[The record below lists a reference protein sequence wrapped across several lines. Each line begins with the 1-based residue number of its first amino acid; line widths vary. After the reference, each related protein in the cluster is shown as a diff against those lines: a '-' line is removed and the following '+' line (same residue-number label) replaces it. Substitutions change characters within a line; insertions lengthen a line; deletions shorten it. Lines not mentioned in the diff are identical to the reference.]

1 MKKKKIPD
9 LVVWD
14 KEKGYYARELTYG
27 SNLGAPAIDLGE
39 VSTWKQNKVKEV
51 NDQLK
56 AKYEEL
62 KAEAEKLI
70 NEYNWNELIYSK
82 AQYNFQP
89 TVGKVYHLYIREDES
104 MFLSLI
110 EPNNWKQKYI
120 ASFKLD
126 SNSKWIKYES
136 KP

>member
-1 MKKKKIPD
+1 MKAKKPD

-14 KEKGYYARELTYG
+14 EERGYYARELTYG
-27 SNLGAPAIDLGE
+27 SNHGAPVIKAND
-39 VSTWKQNKVKEV
+39 VSTWRQSKVNEV
-51 NDQLK
+51 NAQFK

-82 AQYNFQP
+82 VQYNFQP
-89 TVGKVYHLYIREDES
+89 IVGKVYHLYARKDES
-104 MFLSLI
+104 IFLSLI
-110 EPNNWKQKYI
+110 EPGNWSMNFI

-126 SNSKWIKYES
+126 SNNKWIKIS
-136 KP
+136 K

>member
-1 MKKKKIPD
+1 MKAKKKPD

-14 KEKGYYARELTYG
+14 EEKGYYARELTYG
-27 SNLGAPAIDLGE
+27 SNHGAPVIKTND
-39 VSTWKQNKVKEV
+39 VSTWRQSKVNEV
-51 NDQLK
+51 NTQFK

-82 AQYNFQP
+82 VQYTFQP
-89 TVGKVYHLYIREDES
+89 IVGKTYHLYTRKDES
-104 MFLSLI
+104 VFLSLI
-110 EPNNWKQKYI
+110 EPGSWSMNYI

-126 SNSKWIKYES
+126 SSNKWIKIS
-136 KP
+136 K

>member
-1 MKKKKIPD
+1 MKKRKKPD

-14 KEKGYYARELTYG
+14 EEKGYYARELTYG
-27 SNLGAPAIDLGE
+27 SNIGAPVIKTND
-39 VSTWKQNKVKEV
+39 VSTWRQNKVKEV
-51 NDQLK
+51 NDQFRT
-56 AKYEEL
+56 KYEEL

-70 NEYNWNELIYSK
+70 NEYNWNELIYSR

-89 TVGKVYHLYIREDES
+89 VVGKTYHLYVREDES
-104 MFLSLI
+104 VFLSLI

-126 SNSKWIKYES
+126 SNNKWIKI
-136 KP
+136 

>member
-1 MKKKKIPD
+1 MKKREKPD

-14 KEKGYYARELTYG
+14 EEKGYYARELTYG
-27 SNLGAPAIDLGE
+27 SNIGAPVIKTND
-39 VSTWKQNKVKEV
+39 VSTWRQNKVKEV
-51 NDQLK
+51 NDQFRT
-56 AKYEEL
+56 KYEEL

-70 NEYNWNELIYSK
+70 NEYNWNELIYSR

-89 TVGKVYHLYIREDES
+89 VVGKTYHLYVREDES
-104 MFLSLI
+104 VFLSLI

-126 SNSKWIKYES
+126 SNNKWIKI
-136 KP
+136 

>member
-1 MKKKKIPD
+1 MKTNKKIPD

-14 KEKGYYARELTYG
+14 EEKGYYARELTYG
-27 SNLGAPAIDLGE
+27 SNIGAPAIE
-39 VSTWKQNKVKEV
+39 ISNVSTWRQNKVKEV
-51 NDQLK
+51 NNQFK

-82 AQYNFQP
+82 VQYNFQP
-89 TVGKVYHLYIREDES
+89 TVGEIHHLYIRKNES
-104 MFLSLI
+104 IFLSI
-110 EPNNWKQKYI
+110 IDPKSWNQNHI

-126 SNSKWIKYES
+126 SNNKWIKI
-136 KP
+136 

>member
-1 MKKKKIPD
+1 MKKPE

-14 KEKGYYARELTYG
+14 EERGYYAKELAYG
-27 SNLGAPAIDLGE
+27 SNLGAPAIKTE
-39 VSTWKQNKVKEV
+39 KITTWKQNKVIEV
-51 NDQLK
+51 NAQFK

-70 NEYNWNELIYSK
+70 SEYNWNELIYRQ

-89 TVGKVYHLYIREDES
+89 VVGKIYHLYVRENGS
-104 MFLSLI
+104 MFLSII
-110 EPNNWKQKYI
+110 EPTDWKQKHV

-126 SNSKWIKYES
+126 SNSKWIKI
-136 KP
+136 

>member
-1 MKKKKIPD
+1 MKKNKKISD

-14 KEKGYYARELTYG
+14 KNKGYYARELTYG
-27 SNLGAPAIDLGE
+27 SNIGAPVIKTQD
-39 VSTWKQNKVKEV
+39 VSTWRQNKIQDV
-51 NDQLK
+51 NAQFK

-70 NEYNWNELIYSK
+70 NEYNWNDLIYSK

-89 TVGKVYHLYIREDES
+89 TVGGIYHLYSRKDES
-104 MFLSLI
+104 IFLSII
-110 EPNNWKQKYI
+110 EPQSWGMKYI

-126 SNSKWIKYES
+126 SNNKWIKI
-136 KP
+136 

>member
-1 MKKKKIPD
+1 MKKKKKPD

-14 KEKGYYARELTYG
+14 EEKGYYARELTYG
-27 SNLGAPAIDLGE
+27 SNIGAPLIKVENIA
-39 VSTWKQNKVKEV
+39 TWKQGKVTEA
-51 NDQLK
+51 NTQFK

-70 NEYNWNELIYSK
+70 NEYNWNELIYRQ

-89 TVGKVYHLYIREDES
+89 VVGQVYHLYLRKDES
-104 MFLSLI
+104 IFLSI
-110 EPNNWKQKYI
+110 VDPKSWNQNHI

-126 SNSKWIKYES
+126 SNSKWIKI
-136 KP
+136 

>member
-1 MKKKKIPD
+1 MKAKKKPD

-14 KEKGYYARELTYG
+14 EEKGYYARELTYG
-27 SNLGAPAIDLGE
+27 SNHGAPVIKTND
-39 VSTWKQNKVKEV
+39 VSTWRQSKVNEV
-51 NDQLK
+51 NTQFK

-82 AQYNFQP
+82 VQYTFQP
-89 TVGKVYHLYIREDES
+89 IVGKTYHLYTRKDES
-104 MFLSLI
+104 IFLSLI
-110 EPNNWKQKYI
+110 EPGSWSMNYI

-126 SNSKWIKYES
+126 SSNKWIKIN
-136 KP
+136 K